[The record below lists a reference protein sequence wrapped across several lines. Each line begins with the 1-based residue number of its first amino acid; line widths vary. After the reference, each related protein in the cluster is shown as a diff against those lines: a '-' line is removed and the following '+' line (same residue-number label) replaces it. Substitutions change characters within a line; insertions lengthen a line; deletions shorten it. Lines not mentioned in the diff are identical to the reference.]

1 MPIIQEQPISPQ
13 VSICIWKIDETEE
26 ALLAFLELNE
36 TEFADFDRVK
46 VASKRLEWLAARN
59 ALKQLLNPFGQFW
72 LEKDQFG
79 KPHLTDPSI
88 GVSMSHANG
97 FGAAAINHQGPIGID
112 IEIERPQIQRISR
125 KFLNENETWAG
136 TDTTKLTQVWGGKEA
151 LYKLHGRTQLIFADQ
166 LVIEEPSLKHITS
179 GQIIEQNKAETFS
192 LYFDYQSPLH
202 ICCAF

>member
-1 MPIIQEQPISPQ
+1 MPIIQEQSISPE
-13 VSICIWKIDETEE
+13 VSICIWKIEESET
-26 ALLAFLELNE
+26 ALLDFLELNE
-36 TEFADFDRVK
+36 TEFTDFDRVK

-59 ALKQLLNPFGQFW
+59 ALKHLLNPYGQFW
-72 LEKDQFG
+72 LEKDEFG
-79 KPHLTDPSI
+79 KPHLTDPNI

-97 FGAAAINHQGPIGID
+97 FGAAAINHNGPVGVD
-112 IEIERPQIQRISR
+112 IEIERTQIQRISR
-125 KFLNENETWAG
+125 KFLNEKEAWTNE
-136 TDTTKLTQVWGGKEA
+136 DTTKLTQVWGGKEA

-179 GQIIEQNKAETFS
+179 GQIIENNKAETFS